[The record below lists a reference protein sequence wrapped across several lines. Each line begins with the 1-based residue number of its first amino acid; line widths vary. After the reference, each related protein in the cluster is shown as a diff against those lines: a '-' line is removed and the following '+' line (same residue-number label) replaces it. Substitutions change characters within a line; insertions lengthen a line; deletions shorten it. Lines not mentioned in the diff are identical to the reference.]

1 MSEEYAYGDWKA
13 DGEKCPLAS
22 AKMENAYYSSELAE
36 EFDDVARDLMGECG
50 KGTMSEEEAAHAWS
64 RLINYLRRRAQQKGT
79 RSHQGYSEYSQNL
92 LSLAEDVQSVE
103 FDG

>member
-22 AKMENAYYSSELAE
+22 AKMENAHYSQELAE
-36 EFDDVARDLMGECG
+36 EFDNVARDLMGECG

-64 RLINYLRRRAQQKGT
+64 RLINYLRRRAQHEGT
-79 RSHQGYSEYSQNL
+79 RLHQEDVEYLQNL
-92 LSLAEDVQSVE
+92 LSLAKDVQSVE